1 MTSLAMADGKKPIN
15 SGWVKEE
22 EKWENIKTL
31 WDVRGREDLE
41 LKIDYRLD

>member
-1 MTSLAMADGKKPIN
+1 MTSLAMADGEKPIN

-31 WDVRGREDLE
+31 RDGWGEGGVG
-41 LKIDYRLD
+41 IGN